1 MKHWVKIGYYKK
13 TLILGLEPMS
23 DDSTLQVSIHD
34 RKS

>member
-13 TLILGLEPMS
+13 TLILGLGPMS
-23 DDSTLQVSIHD
+23 DDSTLQISIHD